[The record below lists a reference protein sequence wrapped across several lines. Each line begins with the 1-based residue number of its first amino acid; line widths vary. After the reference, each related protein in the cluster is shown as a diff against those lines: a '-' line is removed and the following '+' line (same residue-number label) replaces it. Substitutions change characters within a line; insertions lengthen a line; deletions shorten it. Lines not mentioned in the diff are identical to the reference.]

1 MFCVPKG
8 KAYGCLANINWEDR
22 SLGHQIIGG
31 VCLIFPPQTYM
42 GMCFLNAKYTIYLNK
57 TSSPW
62 IKITSDF

>member
-42 GMCFLNAKYTIYLNK
+42 GMCFLNAKYTIYLRLVGFIRSHV
-57 TSSPW
+57 T
-62 IKITSDF
+62 